1 MRVADL
7 PSGRD
12 PADVWRDDPARLIA
26 AVENAAPFLQF
37 RVDRLLASADL
48 ASLEGRARAGE
59 AAAEVVAS
67 HPSDLVRDQYAMQLA
82 GRLQI
87 DVDRM
92 REAVARSTTRRDRR
106 ARRLRRAPVRRWRG
120 TRRRP
125 NRIRR
130 RVRRNRPV
138 VRPRPWI
145 AASSTCCAGPCTNP
159 RWSPTGSKPRCS
171 TIRRARGAFEL
182 LAEASTFQEAL
193 ERSSGEVRELLERLA
208 VEEPDA
214 GEDDDR
220 VTISSRLVVNMVE
233 PRTGELIAKML
244 DRGDERSGDVKR
256 RARSFAP
263 CTRFR

>member
-92 REAVARSTTRRDRR
+92 REAVARDAWRDRSATPAAR
-106 ARRLRRAPVRRWRG
+106 ARPRGARGAPEPDPARSAEPPRRPAAPVDRRELDVLRWAVHE
-120 TRRRP
+120 P
-125 NRIRR
+125 AM
-130 RVRRNRPV
+130 VAD
-138 VRPRPWI
+138 WLE
-145 AASSTCCAGPCTNP
+145 AALFHDP
-159 RWSPTGSKPRCS
+159 
-171 TIRRARGAFEL
+171 RARGAFEL

-256 RARSFAP
+256 GARSFAP